1 MSTQIAS
8 MSELELLQMFIAKR
22 LAAGGRKTPIDECL
36 AEFRLWREDLE
47 RVREEIRPALE
58 SSLRG
63 ETKPFDVEA
72 IKGRVTR
79 ELAERGI
86 TD

>member
-8 MSELELLQMFIAKR
+8 LSELELLQLFIEKR

-63 ETKPFDVEA
+63 ETRPFDLEA
-72 IKGRVTR
+72 LNALVTR
-79 ELAERGI
+79 ELADRGI

>member
-8 MSELELLQMFIAKR
+8 LSELELLQLFIEKR
-22 LAAGGRKTPIDECL
+22 LAAGDRKTPIDECL

-63 ETKPFDVEA
+63 ETRPFDLEA
-72 IKGRVTR
+72 LKARVTR
-79 ELAERGI
+79 ELADRGI